1 LRKNSKKHDKLILTN
16 YYQFGLKSF
25 IRGINE
31 LYFTES
37 EELIVCADTLL
48 KDIEIC
54 RKEMVELAA
63 KTSLSNQR
71 VVDISA
77 KLDHLLNKY
86 YHLTSK
92 KTFLY

>member
-1 LRKNSKKHDKLILTN
+1 M
-16 YYQFGLKSF
+16 
-25 IRGINE
+25 
-31 LYFTES
+31 
-37 EELIVCADTLL
+37 CADTLL
-48 KDIEIC
+48 KDIENC

-71 VVDISA
+71 VVDIST